1 MLSFRHF
8 ENNTVLIILLV
19 FFCYQQLSAGERS
32 KSLDTYFKSFALG
45 QEVYTSGSWF
55 SADKGYHII
64 GSMICTTF
72 IGELSRKRFDTT
84 LHKAQMIGAGTTFSL
99 GLAKEIYD
107 SGKPNNI
114 FSWKDLSANC
124 VGILLGVFLLG
135 VH

>member
-1 MLSFRHF
+1 MLSFKRL
-8 ENNTVLIILLV
+8 ENNAILIILLL
-19 FFCYQQLSAGERS
+19 FLCLQHLSAGERS
-32 KSLDTYFKSFALG
+32 KSLDTYLNSFALG
-45 QEVYTSGSWF
+45 KEMGKSGSWF
-55 SADKGYHII
+55 SADKGYHIV

-72 IGELSRKRFDTT
+72 IGELSKKRFDSTPQ
-84 LHKAQMIGAGTTFSL
+84 KAQIIGAGTTFSL

-124 VGILLGVFLLG
+124 VGILIGMLLLG